1 MFEIVGMNQSVD
13 RFEHVWDDDF
23 PFSDREENG
32 YGDEEDYEGD
42 DEDEERYEEERDATI
57 DWNWR

>member
-1 MFEIVGMNQSVD
+1 MFEITGMNTD

-42 DEDEERYEEERDATI
+42 DEDEEERYEEERDATI
-57 DWNWR
+57 DWSQR